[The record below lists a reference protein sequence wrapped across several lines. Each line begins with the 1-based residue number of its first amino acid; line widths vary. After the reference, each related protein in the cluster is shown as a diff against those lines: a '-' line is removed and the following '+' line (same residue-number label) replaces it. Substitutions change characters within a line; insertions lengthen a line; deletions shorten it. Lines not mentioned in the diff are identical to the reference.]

1 MVHADNAPWL
11 KLLGKKHKKSLKYP
25 KGSMYDVVKEAA
37 EENSEAIA
45 YNYFGNAVT
54 YLSFLSQVDRAAQS
68 FASMGVKKGDVV
80 SICAPNIPEA
90 IIAIYAANKIG
101 AICNIFHPLSAQSE
115 IKYYLNLTNSK
126 ILVAVDLAWD
136 NIQPILAETEV
147 KQVIIISP
155 GDSLPIFSQF
165 SYKMINKPKEM
176 RKTLVRILT
185 RNKKTTL
192 SWSDFLARGTFVV
205 SEIYEKMRQ
214 NDVAAIL
221 YSGGTT
227 GKSKGI
233 ALTNLAFNA
242 TACQAKNAL
251 PDFVAPGKSI
261 LGIMPIFHGFGL
273 GVGVHTILANGM
285 TIDLLPKLDAKHFDK
300 IISSLKPNAI
310 VGVPTLFEALIR
322 NKKIKKLD
330 LSFIELTISG
340 GDNMNIELK
349 KEIDE
354 FLRQRGSKVSILQ
367 GYGLTEALSMVS
379 LNLFDANKDGSIG
392 IPLANNLVK
401 IIDPQ
406 SYKEMPRGE
415 IGEIVLNGPTVM
427 ESYINDEIETN
438 KNLQQHADG
447 KVWLHTGDMG
457 YMDEQGFIFFAGR
470 LKRMII
476 SSGYNIYPNEVEE
489 VIMRVDEVLL
499 ATVIGVDDKYR
510 GQIAK
515 AFVVLKDGVSPN
527 TEIREKIM
535 ESCRV
540 NLAKYKWPR
549 ALEFKKSLPRTKIG
563 KVDYKKLK

>member
-1 MVHADNAPWL
+1 MVHADNTPWL

-147 KQVIIISP
+147 KQVIIVSP

-176 RKTLVRILT
+176 RKTLVRILM

-233 ALTNLAFNA
+233 ELTNLAFNA

-549 ALEFKKSLPRTKIG
+549 VLEFKKSLPRTKIG